1 MAGLWS
7 NPGEFPRLPDEEEIG
22 GVMNLV
28 GPGGSSGYGVDEDTG
43 MFGPGRSSG
52 FGQID
57 DDMSNDGL
65 GQAITPFRGGE
76 MQGGL
81 SPSGPISLFGNTRRM
96 GHGDDLSMVMS
107 PNSICRV
114 CEYVVSGLH
123 CPQCT
128 VCNCAVHPDCCTQF
142 GMNVAVCHRCVGER
156 HRQIESCQRAQTTHR
171 DATDLGRS
179 AIRNAEIAGNVLGV
193 SAASTVKAVVVLGRS
208 TVRGMSSV
216 LQRDDEDDK
225 ERTEVDADDK
235 HDFESIGADVGE
247 MVQDNSAVSQAIF
260 HQVHTPRQE
269 LSTSSKLDGDQ
280 NGERN
285 ATRTLFSGSVFS
297 GGHKRPRSGT
307 SYASKQFL
315 WTGIFHWKT
324 NFIV

>member
-1 MAGLWS
+1 M
-7 NPGEFPRLPDEEEIG
+7 
-22 GVMNLV
+22 
-28 GPGGSSGYGVDEDTG
+28 
-43 MFGPGRSSG
+43 
-52 FGQID
+52 
-57 DDMSNDGL
+57 
-65 GQAITPFRGGE
+65 
-76 MQGGL
+76 
-81 SPSGPISLFGNTRRM
+81 PSLRRRKT
-96 GHGDDLSMVMS
+96 ST
-107 PNSICRV
+107 N
-114 CEYVVSGLH
+114 
-123 CPQCT
+123 
-128 VCNCAVHPDCCTQF
+128 
-142 GMNVAVCHRCVGER
+142 
-156 HRQIESCQRAQTTHR
+156 RAQTTHR
-171 DATDLGRS
+171 VATDLGRS

-193 SAASTVKAVVVLGRS
+193 SAASTVKAVVGLGRS

-225 ERTEVDADDK
+225 ERTDDF
-235 HDFESIGADVGE
+235 DSFGADVGE

-297 GGHKRPRSGT
+297 GGHGQDTQVCKRPRSGT

-315 WTGIFHWKT
+315 WTGNFHWKT